1 MPCRFEDFEKKEKRS
16 LKVWHIRYD
25 TLYKIT
31 DSEKILLRRTANH
44 LYQSL
49 EVVISSRKMPT
60 IITKLNR

>member
-1 MPCRFEDFEKKEKRS
+1 MGC

-25 TLYKIT
+25 TLYRIT